1 MQKDNQMDKTLLLM
15 KGVYK
20 SFPGVKAL
28 QDVDFE
34 LRAGEVHALL
44 GENGAGKS
52 TLMKIL
58 AGVYTID
65 KGQIFING
73 KEVRIN
79 SVRDAI
85 NNRISMI
92 HQELVLVPHITIA
105 ENIYLGQEL
114 KNKFGMVDKNLMYK
128 EAQKL
133 MDEFQMEV
141 SSDTLISRLTVAQQQ
156 MIEIIKAV
164 SFNSKI
170 IVMDEP
176 TSSLSDVEVQ
186 FLFDTIAY
194 LKSQGVGIVY
204 ITHRMSELFAISD
217 RVTVLRDGLYIGTS
231 NTSETDVDTQIAMM
245 VGRELT
251 RYYIRD
257 FSETKG
263 ESVLRVEN
271 LTKKGEITDA
281 SFELFKGEILGFAG
295 LLGAQ
300 RSELMQCI
308 FGLVQFDS
316 GDIYVNNEKKVI
328 SNPND
333 AIKDGIVYVTENRKE
348 EGLFLDKPVKYNVTL
363 NVLERFIKLFKSNN
377 AAENEIVDSYI
388 AKLSIRTPSSA
399 QMVRALSGGNQQKT
413 LISKWL
419 ATNPKILILD
429 EPTRGVDVGAKA
441 EIYAIMNQLVK
452 EGVSIIMI
460 SSELPEVINMSDR
473 IAVMYNGTVQKILDK
488 EQFDQETIMQY
499 ATGRND

>member
-1 MQKDNQMDKTLLLM
+1 MESTLLLM

-28 QDVDFE
+28 QDVDFD

-58 AGVYTID
+58 GGIYSID

-73 KEVRIN
+73 KEVHIN

-85 NNRISMI
+85 KHRISLI
-92 HQELVLVPHITIA
+92 HQEIVLVTQMTIA
-105 ENIYLGQEL
+105 ENIYLGREL
-114 KNKFGMVDKNLMYK
+114 KDGFGLVDKKAMFS

-133 MDEFQMEV
+133 MDDFQMDI
-141 SSDTLISRLTVAQQQ
+141 SSDSLISDLTVAQQQ

-164 SFNSKI
+164 SFHSNI

-176 TSSLSDVEVQ
+176 TSSLSDVEVR
-186 FLFDTIAY
+186 FLFNTIAN
-194 LKSQGVGIVY
+194 LKANGVGIVY
-204 ITHRMSELFAISD
+204 ITHRMSELFEISD

-231 NTSETDVDTQIAMM
+231 VTKETDVDSQIAMM
-245 VGRELT
+245 VGRELK

-257 FSETKG
+257 FSEIRG

-271 LTKKGEITDA
+271 LNKDDKIISA

-308 FGLVQFDS
+308 FGLLPFDS
-316 GDIYVNNEKKVI
+316 GGIYVNDQKVTI
-328 SNPND
+328 NNPND
-333 AIKDGIVYVTENRKE
+333 AIKNGIVYVTENRKE
-348 EGLFLDKPVKYNVTL
+348 EGLFLDRTVKYNITL
-363 NVLERFIKLFKSNN
+363 NVLHRFIRWLKSDSSV
-377 AAENEIVDSYI
+377 EDEIADNYMD
-388 AKLSIRTPSSA
+388 KLSIKATGTAQIVRT
-399 QMVRALSGGNQQKT
+399 LSGGNQQKT

-419 ATNPKILILD
+419 ATNPRILIMD

-441 EIYAIMNQLVK
+441 EIYAIMNQLLK

-473 IAVMYNGTVQKILDK
+473 IAVMYNGTISKILDK

-499 ATGRND
+499 ATGRKD